1 MVGFRLTV
9 RLTERMAGLQSDRP
23 PQVGTI
29 GDTIA
34 ARLHMTLYCDAM
46 GCRHSQPVDLEAL
59 RDQFGPDYGVADF
72 VARSRCSK
80 CGAKWPQLSVR
91 VGPIH
96 TGGMR

>member
-1 MVGFRLTV
+1 MTK
-9 RLTERMAGLQSDRP
+9 RP
-23 PQVGTI
+23 LQVGTI

-46 GCRHSQPVDLEAL
+46 GCHHSQAVDLEAL
-59 RDQFGPDYGVADF
+59 SRELGADYPVADF

-96 TGGMR
+96 TGGSR